1 MKSEFIQA
9 INQVCAERNL
19 PKDVVL
25 EAVEVALVSAYKRN
39 FGDCGNVVAKIDNQT
54 GEVKLFAVKEVV
66 DSVSDPD
73 TQIALKEARSI
84 NPDAAVGTK
93 VMVECAPP
101 KDFGRIAAQAA
112 KQVILQRIREAE
124 RDTLYQS
131 YADRVG
137 EMINASVQTAEPG
150 LVTVNLGKTEG
161 VMPRGEMIPGERYRP
176 AQRLRVVIVDVQ
188 RGTRGP
194 EIIVSRAH
202 RDLLR
207 RLLEME
213 VPEILNGAVEVK
225 AIAREAGSRS
235 KVAVASKQPRLD
247 PVGACVGQRG
257 YRIQNI
263 VNELNGEKIDVVAWS
278 ADTATFIA
286 NALSPAKPTEVILDE
301 TAEGGKTATVIVPD
315 KQLSLAIGKEGQN
328 VRLAAKLTGWRIDIK
343 SASEWE
349 EEQRYAQEKAQ
360 AVSEDLLA
368 KAEAILLGK
377 AEPQV
382 GAEPAEVAAEVAE
395 APQVGSEPAAEE
407 AALVEAAP
415 EAEAAP
421 AVTEAPAAEEAA
433 PVAAAPEAEPAPA
446 VTEAPV
452 AEEAAPAVTEA
463 PAAEEA
469 APVAAAPEVEPA
481 PVAEVAEAPTPEPE
495 ALPIRIEVDELAF
508 DDEGEGESEEEAGKR
523 AKKKFKKGRAGAPQP
538 TEVAPRRKPKPA
550 GRRRDWGDD
559 WEEEL

>member
-25 EAVEVALVSAYKRN
+25 EAVEVALVSAYKRA
-39 FGDCGNVVAKIDNQT
+39 FGDCRNVVAKIDNQA
-54 GEVKLFAVKEVV
+54 GEVKLFVIKDVV

-73 TQIALKEARSI
+73 AQIALRDARRI
-84 NPDAAVGTK
+84 NPEAAVGAQ
-93 VMVECAPP
+93 VMVECSTP

-137 EMINASVQTAEPG
+137 EMINAAVQTAEPG

-176 AQRLRVVIVDVQ
+176 TQRLRVVIVDVQ
-188 RGTRGP
+188 RGNRGP
-194 EIIVSRAH
+194 EITVSRAH

-263 VNELNGEKIDVVAWS
+263 VSELNSEKIDVVAWS

-286 NALSPAKPTEVILDE
+286 NALSPAKPTQVVLDE
-301 TAEGGKTATVIVPD
+301 AAEGGKTATVIVPD

-343 SASEWE
+343 SESEWE
-349 EEQRYAQEKAQ
+349 EEQRRAQEKAP
-360 AVSEDLLA
+360 AVSQEDLLA

-377 AEPQV
+377 AV
-382 GAEPAEVAAEVAE
+382 SVPAEVAEGAGEE
-395 APQVGSEPAAEE
+395 PQVA
-407 AALVEAAP
+407 VE
-415 EAEAAP
+415 
-421 AVTEAPAAEEAA
+421 TA
-433 PVAAAPEAEPAPA
+433 PVAEAEPAP
-446 VTEAPV
+446 EAQ
-452 AEEAAPAVTEA
+452 
-463 PAAEEA
+463 
-469 APVAAAPEVEPA
+469 
-481 PVAEVAEAPTPEPE
+481 PVAEVVEAPAVEEVVPEAELAPEAEQEAPTPEAE
-495 ALPIRIEVDELAF
+495 AQEELAAEAPAVGTGLPLGI
-508 DDEGEGESEEEAGKR
+508 DVGELASDEEEGELGEEGGKR
-523 AKKKFKKGRAGAPQP
+523 AKKKFKKGRQAAPP
-538 TEVAPRRKPKPA
+538 SGEMGPRRKPKPS
-550 GRRRDWGDD
+550 GRRRDWDEGWDED
-559 WEEEL
+559 F

>member
-19 PKDVVL
+19 PKDVVIA
-25 EAVEVALVSAYKRN
+25 AVEDALVSAYKRN
-39 FGDCGNVVAKIDNQT
+39 FRDCGNVVAKIDNQS
-54 GEVKLFAVKEVV
+54 GEVKLFAVKDVV

-73 TQIALKEARSI
+73 TQIALKDARRI
-84 NPDAAVGTK
+84 NPDAAVGMQ
-93 VMVECAPP
+93 VLEECSTP

-137 EMINASVQTAEPG
+137 EMINAAVQTCEPN

-161 VMPRGEMIPGERYRP
+161 IMPRGEMIPGERYRP
-176 AQRLRVVIVDVQ
+176 TQRLRVVIVDVQ

-225 AIAREAGSRS
+225 VIAREAGSRS

-278 ADTATFIA
+278 ADPATFIA
-286 NALSPAKPTEVILDE
+286 NALSPAKPTQVVLDE
-301 TAEGGKTATVIVPD
+301 AAEGGKTATVIVPD

-343 SASEWE
+343 SESEWE
-349 EEQRYAQEKAQ
+349 EEQRHPKEKAP
-360 AVSEDLLA
+360 AISEEDLLA

-377 AEPQV
+377 AEPGASREAVQV
-382 GAEPAEVAAEVAE
+382 AEPVAEEPQVAAAPEPAAAAEAAPVAE
-395 APQVGSEPAAEE
+395 APAIEPPAAETVAE
-407 AALVEAAP
+407 GEAAP
-415 EAEAAP
+415 EAPAPEAEAQPEP
-421 AVTEAPAAEEAA
+421 AAEAPAAGVGL
-433 PVAAAPEAEPAPA
+433 PVSLA
-446 VTEAPV
+446 
-452 AEEAAPAVTEA
+452 
-463 PAAEEA
+463 
-469 APVAAAPEVEPA
+469 
-481 PVAEVAEAPTPEPE
+481 
-495 ALPIRIEVDELAF
+495 VDELAF
-508 DDEGEGESEEEAGKR
+508 DDEEGEADEETGKK
-523 AKKKFKKGRAGAPQP
+523 AKKKFKKGRQAVPPAG
-538 TEVAPRRKPKPA
+538 EIGPRRKPKPS
-550 GRRRDWGDD
+550 GRRRDWGED
-559 WEEEL
+559 WEEEF

>member
-19 PKDVVL
+19 PKDVVIK
-25 EAVEVALVSAYKRN
+25 AVEDALVSAYKRN
-39 FGDCGNVVAKIDNQT
+39 FRDCGNVVAKIGNQS

-66 DSVSDPD
+66 DSVADPD
-73 TQIALKEARSI
+73 TQIALKDARRI
-84 NPDAAVGTK
+84 NPDAAVGTT
-93 VMVECAPP
+93 VMVECSTP

-137 EMINASVQTAEPG
+137 EMINAAVQTAEPG

-161 VMPRGEMIPGERYRP
+161 VMPRSEMIPGERYRP
-176 AQRLRVVIVDVQ
+176 TQRLRVVIVDVQ

-278 ADTATFIA
+278 ADVATFIA
-286 NALSPAKPTEVILDE
+286 NALSPAKPTQVLLDE
-301 TAEGGKTATVIVPD
+301 AAEGGKTATVIVPD

-343 SASEWE
+343 SESEWE
-349 EEQRYAQEKAQ
+349 EEQRHPKEKA
-360 AVSEDLLA
+360 APISEEDLLA

-377 AEPQV
+377 AEPAAAAT
-382 GAEPAEVAAEVAE
+382 AEATQAVAEEPQAAVEPEPVAA
-395 APQVGSEPAAEE
+395 
-407 AALVEAAP
+407 AAP
-415 EAEAAP
+415 EAEAPAAAEP
-421 AVTEAPAAEEAA
+421 AVAEAA
-433 PVAAAPEAEPAPA
+433 PEVAAAPEAEAH
-446 VTEAPV
+446 
-452 AEEAAPAVTEA
+452 
-463 PAAEEA
+463 
-469 APVAAAPEVEPA
+469 PEP
-481 PVAEVAEAPTPEPE
+481 VAEAPGGVV
-495 ALPIRIEVDELAF
+495 LPIQIEVDELAF
-508 DDEGEGESEEEAGKR
+508 DEEEGEAEEETGKK
-523 AKKKFKKGRAGAPQP
+523 AKKKFKKGRQAAPP
-538 TEVAPRRKPKPA
+538 PGEIGPRRKPKPA
-550 GRRRDWGDD
+550 GRRRDWGED
-559 WEEEL
+559 WEEDF

>member
-54 GEVKLFAVKEVV
+54 GEVKLFAVKDVV
-66 DSVSDPD
+66 DTVSDPD
-73 TQIALKEARSI
+73 TQIALKDARRI
-84 NPDAAVGTK
+84 NPEAEVGTQ
-93 VMVECAPP
+93 VQVECSAP

-137 EMINASVQTAEPG
+137 EMINAAVQTAEPG

-161 VMPRGEMIPGERYRP
+161 IMPKTEMIPGERYRP
-176 AQRLRVVIVDVQ
+176 TQRLRVVIVDVQ

-194 EIIVSRAH
+194 EIVVSRAH

-286 NALSPAKPTEVILDE
+286 NALSPAKPTQVFLDE
-301 TAEGGKTATVIVPD
+301 AAEGGKTATVIVPD

-343 SASEWE
+343 SETEWE
-349 EEQRYAQEKAQ
+349 EEQRKAQEKAP
-360 AVSEDLLA
+360 AISEEDLLA

-377 AEPQV
+377 TAGAPPEAAETVAEEPQV
-382 GAEPAEVAAEVAE
+382 AAEPAPVEEAAPTPEAQPVAE
-395 APQVGSEPAAEE
+395 AVEAPAVE
-407 AALVEAAP
+407 EAAP
-415 EAEAAP
+415 EAEAQAP
-421 AVTEAPAAEEAA
+421 APEAVPQEQPAAEAPAAGLPLAID
-433 PVAAAPEAEPAPA
+433 
-446 VTEAPV
+446 
-452 AEEAAPAVTEA
+452 
-463 PAAEEA
+463 
-469 APVAAAPEVEPA
+469 VE
-481 PVAEVAEAPTPEPE
+481 
-495 ALPIRIEVDELAF
+495 ELAF
-508 DDEGEGESEEEAGKR
+508 DEEEGESEEEAGKR
-523 AKKKFKKGRAGAPQP
+523 AKKKFKKGRQAAPP
-538 TEVAPRRKPKPA
+538 PGEIGPRRKPKPA
-550 GRRRDWGDD
+550 GRRRDWGED
-559 WEEEL
+559 WEEDF

>member
-19 PKDVVL
+19 PKDIVL

-39 FGDCGNVVAKIDNQT
+39 FGDCGNVVVKIDHQT
-54 GEVKLFAVKEVV
+54 GEVKLFAVKDVV
-66 DSVSDPD
+66 DSVSNPD
-73 TQIALKEARSI
+73 TQIALKDARRI
-84 NPDAAVGTK
+84 NPEATVGAQ
-93 VMVECAPP
+93 VMVECSAP

-131 YADRVG
+131 YADRIG
-137 EMINASVQTAEPG
+137 EMINAAVQTAEPG

-161 VMPRGEMIPGERYRP
+161 VMPRSEMIPGERYRP
-176 AQRLRVVIVDVQ
+176 TQRLRVVIVNVQ
-188 RGTRGP
+188 RGNRGP

-286 NALSPAKPTEVILDE
+286 NALSPAKPTQVVLDE
-301 TAEGGKTATVIVPD
+301 AAEGGKTATVIVPD

-343 SASEWE
+343 SESEWE
-349 EEQRYAQEKAQ
+349 EEQHRVQEEAP
-360 AVSEDLLA
+360 VISEEDLLA

-377 AEPQV
+377 AA
-382 GAEPAEVAAEVAE
+382 GAPVEAAEIAAGELQVAAE
-395 APQVGSEPAAEE
+395 S
-407 AALVEAAP
+407 
-415 EAEAAP
+415 
-421 AVTEAPAAEEAA
+421 A
-433 PVAAAPEAEPAPA
+433 PVAEAEPAPEA
-446 VTEAPV
+446 QPIAEGVEAPVVEEIVPEAELAPV
-452 AEEAAPAVTEA
+452 AEEG
-463 PAAEEA
+463 
-469 APVAAAPEVEPA
+469 
-481 PVAEVAEAPTPEPE
+481 APTPEVAAQE
-495 ALPIRIEVDELAF
+495 ELAAEAPAVGTGLPLGI
-508 DDEGEGESEEEAGKR
+508 DVGELALDEEEGELEEETGKR
-523 AKKKFKKGRAGAPQP
+523 AKKKFKKGRQAAPPAGEIGPW
-538 TEVAPRRKPKPA
+538 RKPKPS
-550 GRRRDWGDD
+550 GRRRDWGED
-559 WEEEL
+559 WEEDF

>member
-19 PKDVVL
+19 PKDVVI
-25 EAVEVALVSAYKRN
+25 EAVEDALVSAYKRN
-39 FGDCGNVVAKIDNQT
+39 FRDCGNVVAKIDNQS
-54 GEVKLFAVKEVV
+54 GEVKLFAVREVV
-66 DSVSDPD
+66 DSVTDPD
-73 TQIALKEARSI
+73 TQIALKDARRI
-84 NPDAAVGTK
+84 NPDAAVGTT
-93 VMVECAPP
+93 VMVECSTP

-137 EMINASVQTAEPG
+137 EMINAAVQTAEPG

-161 VMPRGEMIPGERYRP
+161 VMPRSEMIPGERYRP
-176 AQRLRVVIVDVQ
+176 TQRLRVVIVDVQ

-278 ADTATFIA
+278 ADVATFIA
-286 NALSPAKPTEVILDE
+286 NALSPAKPTQVLLDE
-301 TAEGGKTATVIVPD
+301 AAEGGKTATVIVPD

-343 SASEWE
+343 SESEWE
-349 EEQRYAQEKAQ
+349 EEQRHPKEKA
-360 AVSEDLLA
+360 APISEEDLLA

-377 AEPQV
+377 AEP
-382 GAEPAEVAAEVAE
+382 AVAAAAEAVEAVAEEPQAAVEPEPVAEAAPVAE
-395 APQVGSEPAAEE
+395 APVAEQPAV
-407 AALVEAAP
+407 VEAAP
-415 EAEAAP
+415 E
-421 AVTEAPAAEEAA
+421 
-433 PVAAAPEAEPAPA
+433 VAAAPEAEAEAPEAAAQPEPVAEAPA
-446 VTEAPV
+446 VTG
-452 AEEAAPAVTEA
+452 
-463 PAAEEA
+463 
-469 APVAAAPEVEPA
+469 
-481 PVAEVAEAPTPEPE
+481 
-495 ALPIRIEVDELAF
+495 LPIQIEVDELAF
-508 DDEGEGESEEEAGKR
+508 DEEEGEAEEETGKK
-523 AKKKFKKGRAGAPQP
+523 AKKKFKKGRQATPPAG
-538 TEVAPRRKPKPA
+538 EIGPRRKPKPA
-550 GRRRDWGDD
+550 GRRRDWGED
-559 WEEEL
+559 WEEEF

>member
-54 GEVKLFAVKEVV
+54 GEVKLFAIKDVV
-66 DSVSDPD
+66 DSVSNPD
-73 TQIALKEARSI
+73 TQIALKDARRI
-84 NPDAAVGTK
+84 NPEAAVGAQ
-93 VMVECAPP
+93 VMVECSAP

-131 YADRVG
+131 YADRIG
-137 EMINASVQTAEPG
+137 EMINAAVQTAESG

-161 VMPRGEMIPGERYRP
+161 VMPRSEMIPGERYRP
-176 AQRLRVVIVDVQ
+176 TQRLRVVIVNVQ
-188 RGTRGP
+188 RGNRGP

-286 NALSPAKPTEVILDE
+286 NALSPAKPTQVVLDE
-301 TAEGGKTATVIVPD
+301 AAEGGKTATVIVPD

-343 SASEWE
+343 SESEWE
-349 EEQRYAQEKAQ
+349 EEQRRAQEKGP
-360 AVSEDLLA
+360 AVSEEDLLA

-377 AEPQV
+377 AVSVPAEAAEGAGEEPQV
-382 GAEPAEVAAEVAE
+382 AVAPAPVAEVEPAPE
-395 APQVGSEPAAEE
+395 AQPAAEG
-407 AALVEAAP
+407 V
-415 EAEAAP
+415 
-421 AVTEAPAAEEAA
+421 
-433 PVAAAPEAEPAPA
+433 
-446 VTEAPV
+446 EAPV
-452 AEEAAPAVTEA
+452 AEEVVPEAELAPGAEQEAPAPEAEAQEELAAEAPAVGIG
-463 PAAEEA
+463 
-469 APVAAAPEVEPA
+469 
-481 PVAEVAEAPTPEPE
+481 
-495 ALPIRIEVDELAF
+495 LPLGIDVGELAL
-508 DDEGEGESEEEAGKR
+508 DEEEGELEEEGGKR
-523 AKKKFKKGRAGAPQP
+523 AKKKFKKGRQAAPP
-538 TEVAPRRKPKPA
+538 SGEIGPRRKPKPS
-550 GRRRDWGDD
+550 GRHRDWDEG
-559 WEEEL
+559 WEEDF

>member
-9 INQVCAERNL
+9 INQICAERNL
-19 PKDVVL
+19 PKDIVL

-39 FGDCGNVVAKIDNQT
+39 FGDCGNVVVKIDNQS
-54 GEVKLFAVKEVV
+54 GEVKLFAIKDVV

-73 TQIALKEARSI
+73 TQITLKDARRI
-84 NPDAAVGTK
+84 NPEAEVGTK
-93 VMVECAPP
+93 VMVECTTP

-124 RDTLYQS
+124 RDSLYQS

-137 EMINASVQTAEPG
+137 EMINASVQTVEPN
-150 LVTVNLGKTEG
+150 LVTLNLGKAEG
-161 VMPRGEMIPGERYRP
+161 VMPRGEMIPGERYKP
-176 AQRLRVVIVDVQ
+176 SQRLRVVIVDVQ

-194 EIIVSRAH
+194 EIVVSRAH

-235 KVAVASKQPRLD
+235 KVAVAAKQPRLD

-263 VNELNGEKIDVVAWS
+263 VNELNGEKIDVVAWH

-286 NALSPAKPTEVILDE
+286 NALSPAKPTQVILDE
-301 TAEGGKTATVIVPD
+301 AAEGGKTATVIVPD

-343 SASEWE
+343 SESEWE
-349 EEQRYAQEKAQ
+349 EEQSRPKEKA
-360 AVSEDLLA
+360 APISEEDLLA

-377 AEPQV
+377 AEAI
-382 GAEPAEVAAEVAE
+382 GGPAETAVAE
-395 APQVGSEPAAEE
+395 ETPVAAEE
-407 AALVEAAP
+407 AVVAEGEAAP
-415 EAEAAP
+415 SPAPTAEEPAAVQEAEM
-421 AVTEAPAAEEAA
+421 EAPAAEA
-433 PVAAAPEAEPAPA
+433 VAPA
-446 VTEAPV
+446 Q
-452 AEEAAPAVTEA
+452 
-463 PAAEEA
+463 
-469 APVAAAPEVEPA
+469 EV
-481 PVAEVAEAPTPEPE
+481 
-495 ALPIRIEVDELAF
+495 
-508 DDEGEGESEEEAGKR
+508 
-523 AKKKFKKGRAGAPQP
+523 
-538 TEVAPRRKPKPA
+538 
-550 GRRRDWGDD
+550 
-559 WEEEL
+559 

>member
-25 EAVEVALVSAYKRN
+25 EAVEDALVSAYKRN
-39 FGDCGNVVAKIDNQT
+39 FHDCGNVVAKIDNQT
-54 GEVKLFAVKEVV
+54 GEVKLFAVKDVV

-73 TQIALKEARSI
+73 TQIALKDARSI
-84 NPDAAVGTK
+84 NPDAAVGTQ
-93 VMVECAPP
+93 VMVECTTP

-176 AQRLRVVIVDVQ
+176 TQRLRVVIVDVQ

-349 EEQRYAQEKAQ
+349 EEQRHAQEKAQ

-382 GAEPAEVAAEVAE
+382 SAEPAEVAAEVAE
-395 APQVGSEPAAEE
+395 APQAEPEPA
-407 AALVEAAP
+407 
-415 EAEAAP
+415 AEAAP
-421 AVTEAPAAEEAA
+421 AVAEAPVAEEAA
-433 PVAAAPEAEPAPA
+433 PVEAAPEAEPAPA
-446 VTEAPV
+446 
-452 AEEAAPAVTEA
+452 
-463 PAAEEA
+463 
-469 APVAAAPEVEPA
+469 
-481 PVAEVAEAPTPEPE
+481 AEVAEAPTPEPEAQPETAAVPLVSE

-523 AKKKFKKGRAGAPQP
+523 AKKKFKKGRAATPQP
-538 TEVAPRRKPKPA
+538 TEVVPRRKPKPA